1 MAPVVRESESYDAD
15 SFSECEFST
24 CATPKLQM
32 SAYECFLAGKRGL
45 SKDGTI
51 ALKSKLHQ
59 NLHILTDRN
68 EHDEDEQIDLNNVV
82 LENWVDEILKFLTL
96 KTVMNDV
103 TEPCQLAPGFAIS
116 VGWES
121 LIQIPS
127 IYARVCQS
135 MGNNLVFDYMT
146 SMESKQEI
154 KKHVKKRFNATLRAY
169 QHHFDQQPPCLYWSL
184 HERPKKRRKETIF
197 DKLASV
203 CVCNEISSGC
213 HVDQRFS
220 G

>member
-1 MAPVVRESESYDAD
+1 MAPVVRESESYNTD
-15 SFSECEFST
+15 SLSESEFSI
-24 CATPKLQM
+24 CATPKLQRN
-32 SAYECFLAGKRGL
+32 AYECFLAGKRGL
-45 SKDGTI
+45 NKDGAV
-51 ALKSKLHQ
+51 ALKSKLQ
-59 NLHILTDRN
+59 QYLHILTDQKN
-68 EHDEDEQIDLNNVV
+68 DNEDEQIDLNDVV

-127 IYARVCQS
+127 IYARVCQA

-184 HERPKKRRKETIF
+184 HERPKKTRQDTIF

-203 CVCNEISSGC
+203 CVCSEITSGC
-213 HVDQRFS
+213 YDQRFF
-220 G
+220 